1 MDNIVYLLIC
11 YTEHIIVEVS
21 VCIYYHHLYRIIDV
35 VPILGFLIYRN
46 NLWFMV
52 FKIFRVGIVILD
64 FLFDMFDFIMCNEEN
79 FSIDDVVSI
88 GILPVYEH
96 FENILKVI
104 YMDKIY
110 IIYDN
115 NEVVVL
121 IYRYDIYHKI
131 CKMNW
136 SKRKDIDDI
145 SSMLTN
151 IFQV

>member
-1 MDNIVYLLIC
+1 
-11 YTEHIIVEVS
+11 
-21 VCIYYHHLYRIIDV
+21 
-35 VPILGFLIYRN
+35 
-46 NLWFMV
+46 MV

-131 CKMNW
+131 CKMN
-136 SKRKDIDDI
+136 
-145 SSMLTN
+145 
-151 IFQV
+151 